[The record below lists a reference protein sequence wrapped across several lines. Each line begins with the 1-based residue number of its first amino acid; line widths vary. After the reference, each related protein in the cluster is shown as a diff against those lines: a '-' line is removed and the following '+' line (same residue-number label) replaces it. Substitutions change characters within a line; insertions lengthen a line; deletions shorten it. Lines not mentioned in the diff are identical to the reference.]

1 MSRPIRLQFPG
12 ALYHVTS
19 RGDRKSLVFHDQND
33 RLMWLSI
40 LAEVCALYNFVI
52 HGYCQMSNHYHIVVE
67 TVDGNLAQGMQQ
79 LNGIYSQ
86 YFNRR
91 HGLVGHVFQGRY
103 KAILIQREA
112 YLMEVARY
120 VVLNPVRA
128 GMVQAPEDWQWSSY
142 PYILGTY
149 TAPPWLEVASTL
161 QMFSSEA
168 ELAVAAYR
176 RFVTAGI
183 CAPNPLLNTRHQLI
197 LGDDAF
203 VTAARQPPAANAL
216 RAVPKLQR
224 RALALSLA
232 DYQQQAPSRDE
243 AMHDAYSSTAYTMEQ
258 IAAFFGVSSK
268 TVSRAIKKH
277 RAR

>member
-1 MSRPIRLQFPG
+1 
-12 ALYHVTS
+12 
-19 RGDRKSLVFHDQND
+19 
-33 RLMWLSI
+33 MWLSI